1 METLVSSSTL
11 ALKTMMTLQPWVLGG
26 EQHLGVEESVPYPE
40 GRVLCRVGDLDV
52 EHREHRSFLEVVSI
66 QLQKPA
72 LKEQVKTEADA
83 TEGKGNKHNVWSLG
97 RDNEHV
103 VLL

>member
-1 METLVSSSTL
+1 
-11 ALKTMMTLQPWVLGG
+11 MTLKRVFPTPRG
-26 EQHLGVEESVPYPE
+26 EYYAALATLMS
-40 GRVLCRVGDLDV
+40 
-52 EHREHRSFLEVVSI
+52 SKVVSI

-83 TEGKGNKHNVWSLG
+83 TEGKGNKHNVCSLG

>member
-1 METLVSSSTL
+1 
-11 ALKTMMTLQPWVLGG
+11 
-26 EQHLGVEESVPYPE
+26 
-40 GRVLCRVGDLDV
+40 
-52 EHREHRSFLEVVSI
+52 
-66 QLQKPA
+66 
-72 LKEQVKTEADA
+72 VKTEADA

>member
-1 METLVSSSTL
+1 
-11 ALKTMMTLQPWVLGG
+11 MMTLQPWVLGG
-26 EQHLGVEESVPYPE
+26 EKHLGVEESFPYPE
-40 GRVLCRVGDLDV
+40 GRVLC
-52 EHREHRSFLEVVSI
+52 
-66 QLQKPA
+66 Q
-72 LKEQVKTEADA
+72 EQVKTEADA

>member
-1 METLVSSSTL
+1 MILGREQLATLVTSIARAST
-11 ALKTMMTLQPWVLGG
+11 TLMA
-26 EQHLGVEESVPYPE
+26 S
-40 GRVLCRVGDLDV
+40 
-52 EHREHRSFLEVVSI
+52 HREHRSFLEVVSI